1 MPKGLQHGSYLTMPF
16 RGQSSDLSGGAGK
29 EKGIKQNRDFHDED
43 FGWGLLCLIFLTF
56 LENELLFYG
65 QTIPR

>member
-1 MPKGLQHGSYLTMPF
+1 MPF